1 MNLGTVLFLAGVVGL
16 GAVVAH
22 TGVGALLGREL
33 IGIRPLGSGSGF
45 TTFASLVGL
54 GTALELITT
63 LSGLPAIMTPF
74 ADTLSQATG
83 WPVLTVLMTQV
94 PSWGLLMFPYQAPP
108 LVATRAMS
116 DLPVR
121 LFIRLLVPFAIFGW
135 LIMVPLQYGWWRY
148 LGYIP

>member
-33 IGIRPLGSGSGF
+33 IGITPLGSGSGF

-63 LSGLPAIMTPF
+63 LPGLPAIMTPF
-74 ADTLSQATG
+74 A
-83 WPVLTVLMTQV
+83 
-94 PSWGLLMFPYQAPP
+94 
-108 LVATRAMS
+108 
-116 DLPVR
+116 
-121 LFIRLLVPFAIFGW
+121 IRSPKRQDG
-135 LIMVPLQYGWWRY
+135 RS
-148 LGYIP
+148 